1 MKFFETSKF
10 DELFEKAPDNME
22 YSDIPEENMEDFNVF
37 MRLMEA
43 KTPKDIRD
51 ISFDTVL
58 GILDDMLKYAGYLES
73 DSSYASA
80 ICRDF
85 SKLRSENIERI
96 L

>member
-10 DELFEKAPDNME
+10 DEMFETAPD
-22 YSDIPEENMEDFNVF
+22 NMEDFNVF

-43 KTPKDIRD
+43 QTPQDIRD

>member
-1 MKFFETSKF
+1 
-10 DELFEKAPDNME
+10 
-22 YSDIPEENMEDFNVF
+22 
-37 MRLMEA
+37 MEA